1 MSATP
6 EPSFEPASLAELARL
21 LNSVD
26 HLEPGQRER
35 IAALID
41 ELDKALH
48 AGTPPEHAAQLSR
61 TTADLVN
68 SLRPH
73 QDTPL
78 EAARESLEEAAAR
91 AEVDAPIAT
100 GVARRLIDL
109 LSELGI

>member
-6 EPSFEPASLAELARL
+6 RPADNLAELVHL
-21 LNSVD
+21 LDSVD
-26 HLEPGQRER
+26 QLEPAHREQ

-48 AGTPPEHAAQLSR
+48 DVTPPEHAAQLSR
-61 TTADLVN
+61 TAADLLHA
-68 SLRPH
+68 LRPH
-73 QDTPL
+73 HDTPL
-78 EAARESLEEAAAR
+78 EAARERLEEAATR

-109 LSELGI
+109 LAELGI